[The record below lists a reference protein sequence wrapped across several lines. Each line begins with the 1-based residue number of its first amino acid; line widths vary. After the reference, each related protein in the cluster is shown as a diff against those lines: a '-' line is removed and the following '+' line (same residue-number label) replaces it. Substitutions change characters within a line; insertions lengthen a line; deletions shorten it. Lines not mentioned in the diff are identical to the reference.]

1 VSSDKVGS
9 PETMLMLSRLQ
20 WEVSQAQWSDL
31 HDVYTFSFGYRGYS
45 GGVTMMTTLH
55 VAKEL

>member
-1 VSSDKVGS
+1 
-9 PETMLMLSRLQ
+9 MLSRLQ